1 MTQVDPEGYHAGQR
15 RLLTAEQLA
24 IDAARAAYDQKAIDV
39 TVMDMRDTLSITDF
53 FVIASGRNERQV
65 RRVQE
70 SVEERLRE
78 DGIKPVRREGVR
90 FGRWILLDY
99 IDVVVHVFMEE
110 DRAFY
115 DLERLWGNVSV
126 LDWRVAGSDEGVTPR
141 A

>member
-1 MTQVDPEGYHAGQR
+1 V
-15 RLLTAEQLA
+15 A
-24 IDAARAAYDQKAIDV
+24 IAAARAADDQKAIDV

-99 IDVVVHVFMEE
+99 IDVVIHVFMEE